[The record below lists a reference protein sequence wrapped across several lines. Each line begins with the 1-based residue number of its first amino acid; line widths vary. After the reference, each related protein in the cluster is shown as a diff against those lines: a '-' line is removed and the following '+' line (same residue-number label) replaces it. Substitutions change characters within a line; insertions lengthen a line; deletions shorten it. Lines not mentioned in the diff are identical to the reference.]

1 MRMPRH
7 PFRLVAATA
16 LFAGAVS
23 MPSTTTAG
31 AATAPIAGGRTIVAT
46 GGNPWG
52 AEVADVT
59 GDGRDDLIVTNWDG
73 PAEVAWALS
82 IYPRP

>member
-1 MRMPRH
+1 
-7 PFRLVAATA
+7 
-16 LFAGAVS
+16 

-52 AEVADVT
+52 AEIADVT
-59 GDGRDDLIVTNWDG
+59 GRRQGQPDRDELGRPG
-73 PAEVAWALS
+73 EVAWALS
-82 IYPRP
+82 IYPQAVNGTSRSTRPSIT